1 MYIYI
6 SYRTSPTV
14 QHQQHASDRIDT
26 LIRFY
31 RMQKNE
37 KRLVK
42 QHDMRT
48 HPLLLNVNYVPSN
61 QDVVLIHKLIA
72 SSEIYCE
79 HLYSVCNMYAFV
91 CRSRFYMYMS
101 CAFTHILITT

>member
-1 MYIYI
+1 MRLYFH
-6 SYRTSPTV
+6 SDRTSHTVFHIPPPPTT
-14 QHQQHASDRIDT
+14 AAPAARTYRIDT
-26 LIRFY
+26 HTGFY
-31 RMQKNE
+31 RMQKKE

-79 HLYSVCNMYAFV
+79 HL
-91 CRSRFYMYMS
+91 
-101 CAFTHILITT
+101 